1 MTARPGPAR
10 GRAPPPAGGAPPPG
24 PWGRA
29 PPPPATP
36 ACRSAA
42 PRPRSPSSTRP
53 ARHTVPWLPFPAIVA
68 STAPSS
74 RGADPAGGRLPP
86 LRLDQEPDS
95 EPSAGVAGW
104 LPSDYPMWLHNLA
117 RLYRATGRYA
127 DAEALFKRAIA
138 ISEKALRPDHPDL
151 AIQLN
156 NLAELYQDTG
166 RHAEAE
172 PLYARAIAIGEKTL
186 APDHPHLGI
195 RLGDLALLYYYN
207 GRYREAE
214 PLFERAVAIS
224 EKALGP

>member
-10 GRAPPPAGGAPPPG
+10 GRAPPPAGGAPPRG
-24 PWGRA
+24 PRA
-29 PPPPATP
+29 RSGTCPATP

-104 LPSDYPMWLHNLA
+104 LPSDYPMWVWQKAGCQL
-117 RLYRATGRYA
+117 RDRTYSR
-127 DAEALFKRAIA
+127 EALLPGAGGEA
-138 ISEKALRPDHPDL
+138 S
-151 AIQLN
+151 QLLSVWPHDTATHQSVG
-156 NLAELYQDTG
+156 LAEG
-166 RHAEAE
+166 SR
-172 PLYARAIAIGEKTL
+172 I
-186 APDHPHLGI
+186 
-195 RLGDLALLYYYN
+195 
-207 GRYREAE
+207 
-214 PLFERAVAIS
+214 
-224 EKALGP
+224 

>member
-86 LRLDQEPDS
+86 LRLDQERDS
-95 EPSAGVAGW
+95 EPPAGVAGW
-104 LPSDYPMWLHNLA
+104 LPSDYPMWLYADLKAYKRAPERRRRHELRARFDRVFRRRTGFATLDRLLA
-117 RLYRATGRYA
+117 RLHANKEELLLVLERPEVPLNTNG
-127 DAEALFKRAIA
+127 
-138 ISEKALRPDHPDL
+138 SERDL
-151 AIQLN
+151 
-156 NLAELYQDTG
+156 
-166 RHAEAE
+166 
-172 PLYARAIAIGEKTL
+172 
-186 APDHPHLGI
+186 
-195 RLGDLALLYYYN
+195 
-207 GRYREAE
+207 
-214 PLFERAVAIS
+214 
-224 EKALGP
+224 